1 MDAFESI
8 VAKAFEARGYWTR
21 IGFKVNLDKA
31 TKKALENP
39 SMPRPEIDI
48 LAYKPSEKKLLL
60 IECKSY
66 LDSLGVQ
73 YAAFS
78 TPDSVT
84 ATRFKIFHNARLLDE
99 VKKQVIRQL
108 TEEGML
114 TASVPDIQLCL
125 VAGKIYGSD
134 ETPIKAHFRQ
144 RGWMFVSP
152 SELVADLRRFAD
164 RGYEND
170 VAMIVVKLLERNLP
184 KLS

>member
-21 IGFKVNLDKA
+21 IGFKVDLDKA
-31 TKKALENP
+31 TKKALNNP

-48 LAYKPSEKKLLL
+48 VAYKPAENKLLL

-66 LDSLGVQ
+66 LDSVGVQ

-84 ATRFKIFHNARLLDE
+84 ANRFKLFHNEPLLCA
-99 VKKQVIRQL
+99 VKEQIVRQM
-108 TEEGML
+108 TECGML
-114 TASVPDIQLCL
+114 ASPTPCIQLCL
-125 VAGKIYGSD
+125 VAGKIYGND
-134 ETPIKAHFRQ
+134 EAPLKAHFQ
-144 RGWMFVSP
+144 QQGWIFVSP
-152 SELVADLRRFAD
+152 SELVADLRCFAN

-184 KLS
+184 HSS